1 MPTNLPVYIVRPNIM
16 EKFSIP
22 FVAYPAKTQIGT
34 DEEGDPILENQ
45 GFRIPYRYPFA
56 DIANKNALLSANFF
70 RHANFNV
77 QTSEL
82 GGSSTTNTNSN
93 LGFRLPRTEKLMLF
107 VKVAVGHELTFTNA
121 IDYGADSDPNTSND
135 PSDDS
140 VTTTISGVIGVTSID
155 YGTSSASDTS
165 DDSVVVK
172 ESSAE
177 DAVTISTQQVP
188 FADLNDDVV
197 ITIKS
202 SRQYDSEDYTF
213 TIPNGAAVGATYM
226 LPMYDFGLMIQ
237 EDGTLDIKATSNTTD
252 EEYKLLY
259 SFVARTY

>member
-1 MPTNLPVYIVRPNIM
+1 
-16 EKFSIP
+16 
-22 FVAYPAKTQIGT
+22 
-34 DEEGDPILENQ
+34 
-45 GFRIPYRYPFA
+45 
-56 DIANKNALLSANFF
+56 
-70 RHANFNV
+70 
-77 QTSEL
+77 
-82 GGSSTTNTNSN
+82 
-93 LGFRLPRTEKLMLF
+93 MLF

-121 IDYGADSDPNTSND
+121 IDYGSSSDT
-135 PSDDS
+135 SDDT
-140 VTTTISGVIGVTSID
+140 VTTTVSGYIGVTSID
-155 YGTSSASDTS
+155 YGDDSDPDSSNDQS
-165 DDSVVVK
+165 DDSVVIK

-213 TIPNGAAVGATYM
+213 TIPNGAAVGSTYM